1 MQSDPDLLLLKFIFV
16 IEKGLL
22 SVKKQRLIRRNVQMA
37 KILSIE
43 AEASQIRVAE
53 VEVRGKKGR
62 IYNCFCIPAPQGAV
76 EDGQIRDTKTLG
88 ENLKAE
94 LSQRKIRTKKVYFAT
109 GSTRIASREVR
120 IPFVKANRIQS
131 IVEANATDYFPID
144 VSKYVL
150 SYSVVDVESQKSED
164 GKEETKQ
171 YHLMVYAAPKAI
183 SAAYSEFAE
192 NAGLTMTGITY
203 TGDSIYHSVKD
214 KYAKGTH
221 ILVKVEYT
229 GTSITI
235 IQDGELTLQRNI
247 NYGVDSAA
255 ETVRA
260 FPEFGDRLDVNEALD
275 VLCSRKCINPFL
287 DMESFDEEIS
297 DEERKLETA
306 RAEVTESLRYLIG
319 NISRIMDY
327 YISRHTDTNFDS
339 IVCCGL
345 GAQVKGLMQLLTNE
359 LGQQVD
365 VLQEFKNFALPAGGN
380 AQEVCLYAAV
390 LSPGT
395 SGVNL
400 MDKVNR
406 KKKEKKETL
415 SGAIIICVVG
425 TVAGVVLTAA
435 GYANRIYQQ
444 HEQERLNQRISEES
458 SIEEIY
464 SAYTNAKAQ
473 YDNYQNMYQYTNTPN
488 EGLKIFIEELEEKM
502 PSDIT
507 VENFSSTGTQVSF
520 SMRVGSKSA
529 AANTIMQLRTFESLS
544 TVTTTGIDEAEDGT
558 VSLSVLCTY
567 SDPAPLD
574 SSEE

>member
-1 MQSDPDLLLLKFIFV
+1 
-16 IEKGLL
+16 
-22 SVKKQRLIRRNVQMA
+22 MA
-37 KILSIE
+37 RILSIE

-94 LSQRKIRTKKVYFAT
+94 LSQRKIKTKKVYFAT

-192 NAGLTMTGITY
+192 NAGLTMTGITC

-214 KYAKGTH
+214 EYAKGTH

-235 IQDGELTLQRNI
+235 IRDGELTLQRNI

-260 FPEFGDRLDVNEALD
+260 FPEFGDRLDANEALD

-297 DEERKLETA
+297 DEDRKLETA

-365 VLQEFKNFALPAGGN
+365 VLQEFKNFALPAGGD
-380 AQEVCLYAAV
+380 AQEACLYAAV

-488 EGLKIFIEELEEKM
+488 EGLKTFIEELEEKM

-574 SSEE
+574 SSGE

>member
-1 MQSDPDLLLLKFIFV
+1 MFYLLKFIFV
-16 IEKGLL
+16 IEKGRL
-22 SVKKQRLIRRNVQMA
+22 SAEGSGSYGGKIQMA

-94 LSQRKIRTKKVYFAT
+94 LSQRKIKTKKVYFAT

-214 KYAKGTH
+214 EYAKGTH

-229 GTSITI
+229 GTSITVI
-235 IQDGELTLQRNI
+235 RDGELTLQRNI

-260 FPEFGDRLDVNEALD
+260 FPEFGDRLDANEALD

-297 DEERKLETA
+297 DEERMLETA

-464 SAYTNAKAQ
+464 SAYTSAKAQ

-488 EGLKIFIEELEEKM
+488 EGLKNFIEELEEKM

-567 SDPAPLD
+567 SDPAPL
-574 SSEE
+574 SGE